1 MSAATIRQIHAS
13 LSGAFATAVR
23 WEWMDRN
30 PAATAKLP
38 RARPRTA
45 TSPEPADVA
54 KVIAAARASGQ
65 DLLALYLWLAAAR
78 NLGINAGTLGN
89 WVKAD
94 KRRRGDG
101 TGALDEDGRAE
112 LARLRRENAEL
123 AMELDASSAAS
134 GSTAVAFPATA
145 GALPVS
151 QRWLGCVQRKDG
163 DIGSLR

>member
-1 MSAATIRQIHAS
+1 
-13 LSGAFATAVR
+13 
-23 WEWMDRN
+23 MDGRN

-78 NLGINAGTLGN
+78 DRGINAGMLGN
-89 WVKAD
+89 WVNAD

-101 TGALDEDGRAE
+101 TGALDEDGRAQ

-123 AMELDASSAAS
+123 AMELDVLKRGQRQHGRRFPGDRGRFA
-134 GSTAVAFPATA
+134 GFTAVA
-145 GALPVS
+145 
-151 QRWLGCVQRKDG
+151 R
-163 DIGSLR
+163 LRAAQGW